1 VRLPAVASPPAGHDQ
16 RASEGHRAAAPKPGV
31 APGKA
36 AAPAPKSSPTVLP
49 WRADGHRPEIDP
61 NIQTDVW
68 ADTYAAA

>member
-16 RASEGHRAAAPKPGV
+16 RASEGHRAAAPKPSV

-36 AAPAPKSSPTVLP
+36 AAPALNLRRQCCRGVRMDT
-49 WRADGHRPEIDP
+49 APEIDP

-68 ADTYAAA
+68 EDTYAAA